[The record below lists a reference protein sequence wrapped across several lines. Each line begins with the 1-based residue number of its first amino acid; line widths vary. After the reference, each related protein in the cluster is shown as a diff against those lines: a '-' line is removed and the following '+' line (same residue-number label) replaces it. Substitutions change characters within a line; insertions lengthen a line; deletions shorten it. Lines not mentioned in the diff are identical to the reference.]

1 MDVQR
6 AIDDAGKGKLVP
18 IYAIQGSERMLVD
31 RAVEALRKATVG
43 EGPRG
48 LSEDHYEA
56 AETRAVKVIDAC
68 RMLPMLSKWR
78 LVLVRNAHE
87 WKGEDLEALASYASA
102 PTPSTVLV
110 LLADKFDGRT
120 RAVTLLKKKGFL
132 FDAEPPRE
140 DDLVPWLEAEA
151 RRRGATFAPG
161 AATAL
166 VLAVGPNLSALSDA
180 LERVHLYAAG
190 RAITEQDVDEGV
202 ASTRD
207 VSRFDLPDAIVEK
220 NPARALPLLHNVVK
234 QLKQSKQR
242 EAAGLLILGLV
253 ASKLRQVARVR
264 DAMDRGED
272 LSSAKIPPF
281 LVGKVTAQ
289 ARKWSAPQLARAI
302 RICARLDERLKSG
315 GGRDRDLRLLEE
327 MILAL
332 AGGPGMGEAAGR

>member
-1 MDVQR
+1 VDIQR
-6 AIDDAGKGKLVP
+6 AIDDAARAKLLPV
-18 IYAIQGSERMLVD
+18 YALHGSERMLIT

-56 AETRAVKVIDAC
+56 AETRAIRVTDAC

-78 LVLVRNAHE
+78 FVLVRNAHE
-87 WKGEDLEALASYASA
+87 WKSEDLEAVATYANA

-110 LLADKFDGRT
+110 LVADKFDGRT
-120 RAVTLLKKKGFL
+120 KTVAALKKKGLL
-132 FDAEPPRE
+132 FEAEPPRE

-151 RRRGATFAPG
+151 KRRGATFAPG
-161 AATAL
+161 ATTAL
-166 VLAVGPNLSALSDA
+166 VLAVGPNLGALSDA

-190 RAITEQDVDEGV
+190 RAITEEDIDEGV
-202 ASTRD
+202 TNTRD

-234 QLKQSKQR
+234 QLRQSKQR

-253 ASKLRQVARVR
+253 ASKLRQLARAR
-264 DAMDRGED
+264 DAMDKGED
-272 LSSAKIPPF
+272 LASAKIPPF
-281 LVGKVTAQ
+281 LIGRVTAQ
-289 ARKWSAPQLARAI
+289 ARRWTAPQLSRAL

-332 AGGPGMGEAAGR
+332 AGAPGMGESALR